1 MASVKGI
8 LSQQNYRLGIQQLEK
23 QPCPD
28 TLYQATFRFQVPVS
42 LHTFYLSQESQE
54 AAAEL
59 RLSTNIRSQAGKREI
74 AGGRHRRKNT
84 PVSETKRDGQTSLA
98 AGRKSGFKRKSRSWM
113 CWRHPPYALRLMQR
127 GTDRSL
133 SEWLRTLLF
142 GHWCKRN
149 GSTRGNWFIHGC
161 QYSSRTWLCWPCP
174 SLSCSST

>member
-42 LHTFYLSQESQE
+42 LHTVYLSRESQE

-74 AGGRHRRKNT
+74 AGGKKKKKH
-84 PVSETKRDGQTSLA
+84 SSLRDKERWANLISCREEKWLQKEVEVMNVLTS
-98 AGRKSGFKRKSRSWM
+98 
-113 CWRHPPYALRLMQR
+113 P
-127 GTDRSL
+127 T
-133 SEWLRTLLF
+133 LRTASDA
-142 GHWCKRN
+142 KRQ
-149 GSTRGNWFIHGC
+149 G
-161 QYSSRTWLCWPCP
+161 QVLE
-174 SLSCSST
+174 